1 MPDAVVRLAPGMHHQ
16 WSAEDPDLFSAM
28 IRSWVV
34 DGVAHPGWSRPR
46 ACVARRTCECFPV
59 SVGGEVLVGLAILV
73 GLIGIVVQILPG
85 NVLVLGAILVWA
97 IVTGGTAAWVVFAV
111 AAVLVVAA
119 EVSQYVLAGRHMRRA
134 DVPWSTLVWG
144 GIAGVV
150 GFFVIPVIGLFIGF
164 VLAVFLA
171 ELVRRRDRRAA
182 WRATVAAMQATGI
195 TILVQLLGGLLAA
208 ATWGIGLAIT

>member
-1 MPDAVVRLAPGMHHQ
+1 MARVRRALAARLGTDVVHAWRNRALLGSADVVWTHTEREHLAVGLVRATLPRRRRPAVLAQSVWLWGRWDALGR
-16 WSAEDPDLFSAM
+16 
-28 IRSWVV
+28 
-34 DGVAHPGWSRPR
+34 
-46 ACVARRTCECFPV
+46 ARRRRCA
-59 SVGGEVLVGLAILV
+59 GVLRG
-73 GLIGIVVQILPG
+73 P
-85 NVLVLGAILVWA
+85 
-97 IVTGGTAAWVVFAV
+97 AV
-111 AAVLVVAA
+111 AAVLGVAA

-150 GFFVIPVIGLFIGF
+150 GFFVIPVVGLFIGF

-208 ATWGIGLAIT
+208 ATWGIGLTFTCRLPVDEAERRWMCLVPD